1 MSPVELAFTEQPD
14 YKLLEYRQG
23 NEVNRTIRLLYFSWT
38 VLYMFGQVSV
48 DGWDWLRAGR
58 SGNRVPVRRN
68 FRTHP
73 DLHWGPP
80 SLLYNGYPIIPWG

>member
-1 MSPVELAFTEQPD
+1 
-14 YKLLEYRQG
+14 
-23 NEVNRTIRLLYFSWT
+23 
-38 VLYMFGQVSV
+38 MFGQVSV